1 MLKAIWF
8 DLDGTLL
15 PMESLDEFIAAFL
28 RDVSAKAAP
37 LGFDPKALAKA
48 VWEATG
54 AVIQN
59 DGSKSND
66 AAFHEVIRARY
77 GERTADLDRLFDE
90 YYRGEF
96 NDLAAMCGRDPVV
109 AETVAAL
116 KRKGL
121 TLVLASKPIFPLV
134 AQDARMR
141 WAGVDPADFAHI
153 TGAENSASCKPAPA
167 YYAEI
172 LGKLDLRPEECLM
185 IGNDVEDDLTAR
197 QVGVPVFLV
206 TDWLINRP
214 GMDLTPLPHGTF
226 QDVLGYVEGLME

>member
-37 LGFDPKALAKA
+37 LGFEPKALAKA

-54 AVIQN
+54 AVIAN
-59 DGSKSND
+59 DGSRPND
-66 AAFHEVIRARY
+66 EVFHEVIRAKY
-77 GERTADLDRLFDE
+77 GNRAADLDRLFDE

-96 NDLAAMCGRDPVV
+96 NDLAQMCGRDPVV

-116 KRKGL
+116 KQKGL

-134 AQDARMR
+134 AQEARMR

-153 TGAENSASCKPAPA
+153 TGAENCAFCKPAPA

-172 LGKLDLRPEECLM
+172 LGKLGLRPEECLM
-185 IGNDVEDDLTAR
+185 IGNDVDDDLTAEK
-197 QVGVPVFLV
+197 VGVPVFLT

-214 GMDLTPLPHGTF
+214 GKDIAPLPHGTF
-226 QDVLGYVEGLME
+226 KDVLGYVEGLMK

>member
-1 MLKAIWF
+1 MLKAILF

-28 RDVSAKAAP
+28 RDVSADAAR
-37 LGFDPKALAKA
+37 LGFDPRALAGA

-54 AVIQN
+54 AVIRN
-59 DGSKSND
+59 DGSRSND

-77 GERTADLDRLFDE
+77 GERTAELDRLFDD
-90 YYRGEF
+90 YYRGRF
-96 NDLAAMCGRDPVV
+96 NELAALCGRDPVV

-116 KRKGL
+116 KQKGL

-134 AQDARMR
+134 AQQARMR
-141 WAGVDPADFAHI
+141 WAGVDPADFAHV
-153 TGAENSASCKPAPA
+153 TGAENSAFCKPAPA

-172 LGKLDLRPEECLM
+172 LDKLGLKPDECLM
-185 IGNDVEDDLTAR
+185 IGNDVEDDLTAE
-197 QVGVPVFLV
+197 QVGVPVFLT

-214 GMDLTPLPHGTF
+214 GTDLSSLPHGRF
-226 QDVLGYVEGLME
+226 KDVLGYVESLMK